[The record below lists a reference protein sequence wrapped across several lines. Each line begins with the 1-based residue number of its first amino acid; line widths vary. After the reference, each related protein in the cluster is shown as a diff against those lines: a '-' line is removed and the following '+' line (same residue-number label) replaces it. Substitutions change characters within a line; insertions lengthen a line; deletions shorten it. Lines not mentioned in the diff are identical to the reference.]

1 MPPMSLKAAGAE
13 AVAGVPVPSAACGAA
28 DITAG
33 CVEHAPVRAA
43 AAAMSAIIISA
54 RGCSTRTKAAPRPCR
69 RRCAL
74 AAGCRARGRPR
85 PGSATLAS
93 AEGSPQPRWMLLAA
107 AAVPRAMGAHGAW
120 SGALQGSWCGRD
132 VQAILAD
139 RRLRASIRAQGA
151 RASACARP
159 VPAWDRPRRPP
170 ERGLGIRISYP
181 GALRV
186 PRCRF
191 DPIMENVITH
201 SGLPDAPYPLTSRA
215 GHGCSGQRQP
225 TVCRAASVLALACVG
240 RVPERAAAP
249 LTSSEGGK
257 TAGG

>member
-13 AVAGVPVPSAACGAA
+13 AVAGVPVPSAAYGAA

-43 AAAMSAIIISA
+43 AAAMSVIFISA

-85 PGSATLAS
+85 RGSATLAS
-93 AEGSPQPRWMLLAA
+93 AEGSPQPRRMLLAA
-107 AAVPRAMGAHGAW
+107 AAVSRAMGAHGAW

-151 RASACARP
+151 RAS
-159 VPAWDRPRRPP
+159 PAPAPAPHGPGPRRPP
-170 ERGLGIRISYP
+170 DRGLGIRMSYP
-181 GALRV
+181 EQGALRA

-191 DPIMENVITH
+191 DPIMENVVTH

-215 GHGCSGQRQP
+215 GHGCSGQP
-225 TVCRAASVLALACVG
+225 TVCRPRRLYWRWPASGVCPSG
-240 RVPERAAAP
+240 RQRR
-249 LTSSEGGK
+249 
-257 TAGG
+257 

>member
-1 MPPMSLKAAGAE
+1 MHARVRERTRGRTLYSRKKSCTLMPPMSLKAAGAE

-43 AAAMSAIIISA
+43 AAAMSLIIISA

-74 AAGCRARGRPR
+74 APGCRARGRPR
-85 PGSATLAS
+85 RGSATLAS
-93 AEGSPQPRWMLLAA
+93 AEGSPQPRRMLLAA
-107 AAVPRAMGAHGAW
+107 AAVLRAMGAHRAW

-132 VQAILAD
+132 VQAILAEE
-139 RRLRASIRAQGA
+139 RLLRASIRAQ
-151 RASACARP
+151 
-159 VPAWDRPRRPP
+159 AWYQDFVPRR
-170 ERGLGIRISYP
+170 SP
-181 GALRV
+181 G

-191 DPIMENVITH
+191 DPIMENVVTH

-215 GHGCSGQRQP
+215 GHGCSGQP
-225 TVCRAASVLALACVG
+225 TVCRPRRLYWRWPASGVCPSG
-240 RVPERAAAP
+240 RQRR
-249 LTSSEGGK
+249 
-257 TAGG
+257 